1 MICVSKRSRNR
12 FPPRARS
19 LLRPDGG
26 YLGRLGGS
34 SGPGL
39 VCDTKQSREQSV
51 DDVRFTVKC
60 NICPPP
66 SSDPPPT
73 QILWICFAL
82 TASNMLLSELL
93 YNIRDAQFI
102 RQSVRLQS
110 NLWPDLTSFWTQS
123 VTFFH
128 LYGHKVSHMKI
139 FPFIHSFIRL
149 SEHTFPHFC
158 THKSECLLSC
168 FHILDRMGFF
178 VFVFLKHNNEHFE
191 AAGIVW
197 MQPVMPL
204 LTPET
209 HVWY

>member
-12 FPPRARS
+12 FPPEREACWGRTGVSGASRGEFGSRAGLWHEAEPRAERWRREIYCKVQHLS
-19 LLRPDGG
+19 SAVQRP
-26 YLGRLGGS
+26 
-34 SGPGL
+34 
-39 VCDTKQSREQSV
+39 
-51 DDVRFTVKC
+51 
-60 NICPPP
+60 
-66 SSDPPPT
+66 PPPT

-178 VFVFLKHNNEHFE
+178 VFVFLKHNNEHLE